1 MLADAVPFLAC
12 PLCAGAL
19 AIESGTLRCA
29 RSHSFDIARQGYVSL
44 LRGAST
50 FTGDTPEMVDARAAF
65 LGAGHYAPIV
75 EAITD
80 AARPGP
86 GCVVDVGAGTGY
98 YLAAVLDRFG
108 DRAGLALDASKPA
121 LRQAARAHPLIG
133 AVGCDAWQPLPVQPA
148 AAGLV
153 LNVFAPRNPAELRRI
168 LRSEGTLVVVAP
180 TSRHL
185 GELVSTLDLLAVE
198 EDKQSRIDERLAPH
212 FDLIEQTD
220 REFSMTLSH
229 DDVTTLVG
237 MGPNA
242 FHTVAAEFRERVGA
256 LADPLTVTGSVTV
269 SAYRP
274 SGG

>member
-12 PLCAGAL
+12 PLCGGAL
-19 AIESGTLRCA
+19 AIESATLRCE

-65 LGAGHYAPIV
+65 LGAGHYTPIV
-75 EAITD
+75 DAIAD

-86 GCVVDVGAGTGY
+86 GCVADVGAGTGY
-98 YLAAVLDRFG
+98 YLAAVLDRLP
-108 DRAGLALDASKPA
+108 DRVGIALDASKPA
-121 LRQAARAHPLIG
+121 LRRAARAHPLMG
-133 AVGCDAWQPLPVQPA
+133 AVGCDAWQRLPVRSA
-148 AAGLV
+148 SAGLV

-168 LRSEGTLVVVAP
+168 LHPAGTLVVVAP

-185 GELVSTLDLLAVE
+185 AELVSTLDLLAVE

-212 FDLIEQTD
+212 FELVGQTD
-220 REFSMTLSH
+220 REFAMTLSH
-229 DDVTTLVG
+229 ADVTTLVG

-242 FHTVAAEFRERVGA
+242 FHTVADEFRDRITT

-269 SAYRP
+269 STYRP
-274 SGG
+274 SGD